1 MIQIDLPTL
10 VKRLNLFSRQA
21 LEMAASECMSQQAA
35 EITVSH
41 VLIQML
47 AMPRSDLRVITRQG
61 DIGMEELRQALTVEN
76 YTTARSADSYP
87 AFSPMLVEWL
97 KEGWLLASAEMQH
110 SELRGGVLLLALLHS
125 PLRYIPPAAAR
136 LLTGINRDR
145 LQQDFVQWTQESAE
159 SVVPDAD
166 GKGAGTLTDAADTLL
181 ARYAKNMTADARNGR
196 LDPVLCR
203 NYEIDLMIDILCRR
217 RKNNPV
223 VVGEAGVGKSALI
236 EGLALRIVA
245 GQVPDKLKNTDIMTL
260 DLGALQAG
268 ASVKGEFEKRFKGL
282 MAEVIFSPV
291 PVILFI
297 DEAHTLIGAGNQ
309 QGGLDISNLLKP
321 ALARGELK
329 TIAATTW
336 SEYKKYFEKDA
347 ALSRRFQLVKVSE
360 PNAAEATII
369 LRGLSAVYEQSHGVL
384 IDDDALQAAATL
396 SERYLSGRQLPDKA
410 IDVLDTACARVA
422 INLSSPPKQISA
434 LTTLSHQQEAEIR
447 QLERELRIGL
457 RTDTS
462 RMTEVLE
469 QYDETLSALDEL
481 EVAWQQQQT
490 LVQEII
496 ALRQQLLGV
505 AEDDVA
511 SLPDADAV
519 EDTPPEAE
527 QDSTDAESADDAGS
541 VQPEETAETVS
552 PVQRLAQL
560 TAELDAL
567 HNDQLLVSPHVDKK
581 QIAAV
586 IAEWTGVPLN
596 RLSQNEMSVITDLP
610 VWLGGTIKGQDLAI
624 ASLHKHLLTARADL
638 RRPGR
643 PLGAFLLAGPS
654 GVGKTET
661 VLQLAELL
669 YGGRQYLTTIN
680 MSEFQEKHTVSRL
693 IGSPPGYVGYGE
705 GGVLTEAIR
714 QKPYSV
720 VLLDEVEK
728 AHPDVL
734 NLFYQA
740 FDKGEM
746 ADGEGR
752 LIDCK
757 NIVFFLTS
765 NLGYQVIVEHA
776 DDPETMQEAL
786 YPVLADFFKPALLAR
801 MEVVP
806 YLPLS
811 KETLATIIAGKLA
824 RLDNVLRSRF
834 GADVII
840 GPEVTDEI
848 MSRVTRAENGAR
860 MLESVIDG
868 DMLPPLSLLLLQKMA
883 ANTAIARIRLSAADG
898 AFTADV
904 EDALPDDAV
913 TPQTEDETVL

>member
-1 MIQIDLPTL
+1 MIQIDLATL
-10 VKRLNLFSRQA
+10 VKRLNPFAKQA
-21 LEMAASECMSQQAA
+21 LEMAASECMSQQAS
-35 EITVSH
+35 EITVAH
-41 VLIQML
+41 VLLQML
-47 AMPRSDLRVITRQG
+47 AIPRNDVRVIAERTG
-61 DIGMEELRQALTVEN
+61 ISAEDLRQALTVES
-76 YTTARSADSYP
+76 YPGGRSADGYP
-87 AFSPMLVEWL
+87 SFSPMLIEWL
-97 KEGWLLASAEMQH
+97 KESWLLASAQMQH
-110 SELRGGVLLLALLHS
+110 SELRSGVLLLTLLHS

-136 LLTGINRDR
+136 LLTVINRDQ
-145 LQQDFVQWTQESAE
+145 LQQDFAAWTKESAE
-159 SVVPDAD
+159 SVDL
-166 GKGAGTLTDAADTLL
+166 AGGQTPRATETSDTPL
-181 ARYAKNMTADARNGR
+181 ARYAKNMTADARNGK

-203 NYEIDLMIDILCRR
+203 DHEIDLMIDILCRR

-245 GQVPDKLKNTDIMTL
+245 GKVPDKLKNTDIMTL

-282 MAEVIFSPV
+282 MAEVISSPV

-360 PNAAEATII
+360 PSAAEATII
-369 LRGLSAVYEQSHGVL
+369 LRGLSSVYEQSHGVL
-384 IDDDALQAAATL
+384 IDDDALQAAAIL

-422 INLSSPPKQISA
+422 INVSSPPKQISA

-462 RMTEVLE
+462 RMTEVLV
-469 QYDETLSALDEL
+469 QYDETLTALDEL
-481 EVAWQQQQT
+481 EAAWHQQQT
-490 LVQEII
+490 LVREII
-496 ALRQQLLGV
+496 ALRQLLLGV
-505 AEDDVA
+505 TEDT
-511 SLPDADAV
+511 DAV
-519 EDTPPEAE
+519 VDTPPESE
-527 QDSTDAESADDAGS
+527 QDNTGTAPADDAGS
-541 VQPEETAETVS
+541 TQPEETAETVS

-567 HNDQLLVSPHVDKK
+567 HNDRLLVSPHVDKK

-610 VWLGGTIKGQDLAI
+610 KWLGDTIKGQDLAI
-624 ASLHKHLLTARADL
+624 VSLHKHLLTARADL

-776 DDPETMQEAL
+776 DDPEAMQEAL

-840 GPEVTDEI
+840 EPEVTDEI

-904 EDALPDDAV
+904 EDAQDDESV
-913 TPQTEDETVL
+913 TEDETVL

>member
-1 MIQIDLPTL
+1 MIQIDISTL
-10 VKRLNLFSRQA
+10 VKRLNPFSRQA
-21 LEMAASECMSQQAA
+21 LEMAATACMSQQAT

-41 VLIQML
+41 VLTQML
-47 AMPRSDLRVITRQG
+47 AIPRCDLRVI
-61 DIGMEELRQALTVEN
+61 MERAEMSVDELGQALTVEN
-76 YTTARSADSYP
+76 YATMRHTDSYP
-87 AFSPMLVEWL
+87 VFSPLLVEWL
-97 KEGWLLASAEMQH
+97 RDGWLLASAEMQS
-110 SELRGGVLLLALLHS
+110 SELRGGILLLALLHATS
-125 PLRYIPPAAAR
+125 RYVPPAAAR

-145 LQQDFVQWTQESAE
+145 LRQDFADWTRESAE
-159 SVVPDAD
+159 SVMLNEDKSASTAVRSEES
-166 GKGAGTLTDAADTLL
+166 LL
-181 ARYAKNMTADARNGR
+181 ARYAKNMTEDARLGR

-203 NYEIDLMIDILCRR
+203 DNEIDLMIDILCRR

-282 MAEVIFSPV
+282 MAEVIQSPV

-347 ALSRRFQLVKVSE
+347 ALSRRFQLVKVRE
-360 PNAAEATII
+360 PGAAEATII
-369 LRGLSAVYEQSHGVL
+369 LRGLAAVYEQAHGVL

-434 LTTLSHQQEAEIR
+434 LTTLCQQCEAEIR
-447 QLERELRIGL
+447 QLEREIRIGL
-457 RTDTS
+457 RPDGG
-462 RMTEVLE
+462 RRDEVHA
-469 QYDETLSALDEL
+469 QYETAQAALQALDA
-481 EVAWQQQQT
+481 AWHQQQT

-496 ALRQQLLGV
+496 ALRQTLLTK
-505 AEDDVA
+505 AEAQDEDDAANDDMLPQADTVSEETTAAAERLA
-511 SLPDADAV
+511 SL
-519 EDTPPEAE
+519 
-527 QDSTDAESADDAGS
+527 S
-541 VQPEETAETVS
+541 
-552 PVQRLAQL
+552 
-560 TAELDAL
+560 AELDTL
-567 HNDQLLVSPHVDKK
+567 HHTQLLVSPHVDKK

-610 VWLGGTIKGQDLAI
+610 QWLGETIKGQDLAI
-624 ASLHKHLLTARADL
+624 QHLHKHMLTARADL

-776 DDPETMQEAL
+776 DNPDVMQEAL

-811 KETLATIIAGKLA
+811 RETLTTIIAGKLA
-824 RLDNVLRSRF
+824 RLDNVLRTRF
-834 GADVII
+834 GAEVVIAP
-840 GPEVTDEI
+840 GVTDEI
-848 MSRVTRAENGAR
+848 MQRVTRAENGAR

-883 ANTAIARIRLSAADG
+883 ANTAVARITLDVQDG
-898 AFTADV
+898 VFTADV
-904 EDALPDDAV
+904 EEAA
-913 TPQTEDETVL
+913 TEEECTV

>member
-1 MIQIDLPTL
+1 MIQIDLSTL
-10 VKRLNLFSRQA
+10 VKRLNPFAKQA

-47 AMPRSDLRVITRQG
+47 AIPRSDLRVITERAG
-61 DIGMEELRQALTVEN
+61 IEVEALRQTLTVEN
-76 YTTARSADSYP
+76 YASTRSADSYP
-87 AFSPMLVEWL
+87 SFSPMLVEWL
-97 KEGWLLASAEMQH
+97 KESWLLASAEMQQN
-110 SELRGGVLLLALLHS
+110 ELRGGVLLLALLHS
-125 PLRYIPPAAAR
+125 PLRYVLPATAQ
-136 LLTGINRDR
+136 LLTTINRDQ
-145 LQQDFVQWTQESAE
+145 LQQDFAGWTKESAE
-159 SVVPDAD
+159 SVVLTEGQSGQHAAI
-166 GKGAGTLTDAADTLL
+166 AGEETLL
-181 ARYAKNMTADARNGR
+181 GRYAKNMTEDARNGR

-203 NYEIDLMIDILCRR
+203 DNEIDLMIDILCRR

-236 EGLALRIVA
+236 EGLALRIIA
-245 GQVPDKLKNTDIMTL
+245 GQVPDKLRDTEIMTL

-282 MAEVIFSPV
+282 MAEVIQSPK

-369 LRGLSAVYEQSHGVL
+369 LRGLSAVYEQSHSVL
-384 IDDDALQAAATL
+384 IDDDALQAASTL

-410 IDVLDTACARVA
+410 IYVLDTACARVA

-434 LTTLSHQQEAEIR
+434 LTTQCRQCEAEIR
-447 QLERELRIGL
+447 QLEREIRIGL
-457 RTDTS
+457 RSDTT
-462 RMTEVLE
+462 RLDDVHAQYEAAQTEL
-469 QYDETLSALDEL
+469 QALDA
-481 EVAWQQQQT
+481 AWRQQQA

-496 ALRQQLLGV
+496 ALRKGLLEEAG
-505 AEDDVA
+505 AADNGEI
-511 SLPDADAV
+511 ADA
-519 EDTPPEAE
+519 T
-527 QDSTDAESADDAGS
+527 DSDGLTANES
-541 VQPEETAETVS
+541 VTEQPETEITLAE
-552 PVQRLAQL
+552 RLAQL
-560 TAELDAL
+560 TTELDAL
-567 HNDQLLVSPHVDKK
+567 HNTQLLVSPHVDKK

-610 VWLGGTIKGQDLAI
+610 QWIGDTIKGQDLAI
-624 ASLHKHLLTARADL
+624 KHLHKHLLTARADL

-752 LIDCK
+752 VIDCK

-765 NLGYQVIVEHA
+765 NLGYQVIVEYA
-776 DDPETMQEAL
+776 DNPDEMHDAL

-801 MEVVP
+801 IEVVP

-811 KETLATIIAGKLA
+811 RDTLATIIAGKLA
-824 RLDNVLRSRF
+824 RLDNVLRTRF
-834 GADVII
+834 NAEVVIA
-840 GPEVTDEI
+840 PVVTDEI
-848 MSRVTRAENGAR
+848 MQRVTRAENGAR

-868 DMLPPLSLLLLQKMA
+868 EMLPPLSLLLLQKMA
-883 ANTAIARIRLSAADG
+883 ANAVITRISLGVTDG
-898 AFTADV
+898 AFTADIE
-904 EDALPDDAV
+904 EDMSASNNVPEDTAL
-913 TPQTEDETVL
+913 